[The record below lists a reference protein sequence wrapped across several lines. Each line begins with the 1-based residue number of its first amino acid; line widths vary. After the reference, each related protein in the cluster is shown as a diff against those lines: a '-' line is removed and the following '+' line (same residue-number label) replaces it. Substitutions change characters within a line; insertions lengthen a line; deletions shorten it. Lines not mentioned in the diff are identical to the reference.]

1 MGSFKTPQQISRSMN
16 SFFINKVAQLREKIP
31 QVDLDPHAKLREVFQ
46 NRGCEFKFKP
56 AEPEEVL
63 KIIKGLKNS
72 KSSGVD
78 FIDTAIVKLVA
89 NEILPALT
97 HIINLSIS
105 NSIFPAMW
113 KHSKL
118 VPLLKKRDPL
128 LAKNYRPVALLP
140 ILSKILEK
148 VVFKQ
153 IVKYLDENKLLSH
166 NHHGSR
172 SG

>member
-1 MGSFKTPQQISRSMN
+1 M
-16 SFFINKVAQLREKIP
+16 
-31 QVDLDPHAKLREVFQ
+31 
-46 NRGCEFKFKP
+46 
-56 AEPEEVL
+56 

-72 KSSGVD
+72 KSSGID

-105 NSIFPAMW
+105 NSIFPTMW
-113 KHSKL
+113 KHSKV
-118 VPLLKKRDPL
+118 VPLLKKGDPL
-128 LAKNYRPVALLP
+128 LAKNYRPVAVLP

-153 IVKYLDENKLLSH
+153 IVKYLDDNKLLSH